1 MSPFLLCLVAM
12 PASPRQRGRHDRLAI
27 APGDLGCACEV
38 CFVPDASTRAK
49 HSAGATGRHERE
61 DWFRGMDVFSLMA

>member
-38 CFVPDASTRAK
+38 CFVRPASTRAR
-49 HSAGATGRHERE
+49 HSAGATGRHEME
-61 DWFRGMDVFSLMA
+61 GWVRGMDVFFLMA